1 MSSFKPTQY
10 SSLDVSSVARAE
22 LEHHASPGAL
32 CEVRVGEDRSM
43 AETLEVAGQHGPIPF
58 SLRVP
63 VSNATRCQKDR
74 YGYILVEIGAK

>member
-22 LEHHASPGAL
+22 LEHHVSAGAL

-43 AETLEVAGQHGPIPF
+43 AETLEVAGQHGLIPF
-58 SLRVP
+58 SWRMP
-63 VSNATRCQKDR
+63 VSNATRCQRDR
-74 YGYILVEIGAK
+74 YGYIFS